1 MQVQDPVKLK
11 EKILSILREKGPSL
25 PVHIANGTGLS
36 ILFSSAFL
44 SELFSEK
51 KIQISDMKVG
61 SSPVYFL
68 PEQKNMLENFSRHLG
83 SKEKEA
89 FNLLKEKKIL
99 KDKEQEPA
107 IRVALRAIKDFAIP
121 STRGEEI
128 FWRYFIFHEP
138 ESKAEASIPEK
149 EKSKIE
155 EKVEKIPEKKS
166 SEDYEEEEKSDLKE
180 LILKFLEEKN
190 IKLIEETENKK
201 RDFSGIGRIETGIGE
216 MEILIIGKD
225 KKKVSEKDLIKL
237 SEIGIENKKVVL
249 FISTGEIDKK
259 AKDFFRECKNLIR
272 FFKI

>member
-1 MQVQDPVKLK
+1 MQAQDPIRIK

-68 PEQKNMLENFSRHLG
+68 PEQKNMLENFSHHLG
-83 SKEKEA
+83 NKEKEA

-107 IRVALRAIKDFAIP
+107 IRVALRSIKDFAIP

-138 ESKAEASIPEK
+138 ESKIETPVPEK
-149 EKSKIE
+149 EKYKLE
-155 EKVEKIPEKKS
+155 QKVEKIPEKKS
-166 SEDYEEEEKSDLKE
+166 GENYEEEEKSDLKE
-180 LILKFLEEKN
+180 LVLKFLEEKN
-190 IKLIEETENKK
+190 IKLIEETENRK
-201 RDFSGIGRIETGIGE
+201 RDFAGIGRMETEIGE
-216 MEILIIGKD
+216 MEILIVGKD

-237 SEIGIENKKVVL
+237 SEIGIENKKIIL